1 VILFHL
7 GFDIWALRYQY
18 IKNEAPSILSS
29 MVNGT
34 RGKKYDF
41 KRYDGVSDE
50 LPITYLYL
58 GVDFLGK
65 IVVREMLEI
74 TQRALLQAER
84 VSIGHK
90 PGISLFRQR
99 TFMYDK

>member
-1 VILFHL
+1 
-7 GFDIWALRYQY
+7 
-18 IKNEAPSILSS
+18 

-34 RGKKYDF
+34 REKKYDF
-41 KRYDGVSDE
+41 KRYDGISDE
-50 LPITYLYL
+50 VPITYLYL

-84 VSIGHK
+84 VSLGHRS
-90 PGISLFRQR
+90 GISLFRHR
-99 TFMYDK
+99 TFI

>member
-1 VILFHL
+1 VILSHL
-7 GFDIWALRYQY
+7 GFDLWALCYQY

-29 MVNGT
+29 MENGT

-41 KRYDGVSDE
+41 KRYGGISYEV
-50 LPITYLYL
+50 PITYLYL
-58 GVDFLGK
+58 GVDFLGN

-74 TQRALLQAER
+74 TRRALLQAER
-84 VSIGHK
+84 VSLGH
-90 PGISLFRQR
+90 PSGISLFRQR